1 MAVGR
6 AGTRRR
12 AASAGDSAVNSAGLW
27 MLVLL
32 GALIVGTG
40 LPVWALLLG
49 TSGLFAG
56 LGLVMGPFDARLLG
70 AVAGRLVGLLEHD
83 LLQALPLYVFI
94 GLLLQRLTLANAIF
108 SFLNRVL
115 HPLGSSTPLAALGV
129 GVLVA
134 PMNGSVASSASLLS
148 RLVAPRLQAMPPA
161 RGIAML
167 SVAATIGVVVPPSLV
182 LLLLGDAMM
191 RAHTEASNLPGFSLS
206 GLRIINTQDVLR
218 AALLPAL
225 ALLVLWACVAWRHG
239 RSTEAA
245 QPPPRLGRR
254 DLALALTGIGSIVAL
269 LASVFSG
276 ALLAVEAAATGGC
289 LLIVSALVSRAM
301 SAVDWRHLLAQTLQ
315 LSGALFALLVGATTF
330 SLVFRGWGTDRWLSD
345 WVLSSSMGPAATSA
359 AVLVF
364 VAACAWV
371 LDAFEMIF
379 VVIPILAPS
388 LIARLGDA
396 QQSAVLLLLVLQLGF
411 LLPPMGYAILV
422 VQARGGF
429 ARVSTRQLAKALL
442 PYAVA
447 QVTVLAT
454 VFFVPASVHW
464 LDHSSPSPTTDTKP
478 LSNAD
483 LVRQL
488 EEMASPPNEA
498 PTAGAESPRQE

>member
-1 MAVGR
+1 M
-6 AGTRRR
+6 T
-12 AASAGDSAVNSAGLW
+12 SAGLW
-27 MLVLL
+27 MLLML
-32 GALIVGTG
+32 GALVIGTG

-49 TSGLFAG
+49 TSSLFAG
-56 LGLVMGPFDARLLG
+56 LGLATGVIDARLLG
-70 AVAGRLVGLLEHD
+70 AVPGRLVGLLEHD

-108 SFLNRVL
+108 LFLNRL
-115 HPLGSSTPLAALGV
+115 LRPLGGSAPLAALGV

-148 RLVAPRLQAMPPA
+148 RLVGPRLQSLAPA

-182 LLLLGDAMM
+182 LLLLGDAML
-191 RAHTEASNLPGFSLS
+191 RAHTEASNLPGFPLA

-218 AALLPAL
+218 AALVPAL
-225 ALLVLWACVAWRHG
+225 ALVVLWAGVAWWRG
-239 RSTEAA
+239 RGTASAPAEA
-245 QPPPRLGRR
+245 LTRR
-254 DLALALTGIGSIVAL
+254 DTVLALTGIGTIVAL

-289 LLIVSALVSRAM
+289 LLVITAQASGAM
-301 SAVDWRHLLAQTLQ
+301 SAVDWRRLLGETLQ

-345 WVLSSSMGPAATSA
+345 LVLTSPLGPAMTAA
-359 AVLVF
+359 AVLLF

-379 VVIPILAPS
+379 VIIPILAPA

-411 LLPPMGYAILV
+411 LLPPMGYAVLV
-422 VQARGGF
+422 VQSRGGF
-429 ARVSTRQLAKALL
+429 ARVSTRALL
-442 PYAVA
+442 AAMLPYGLA
-447 QVTVLAT
+447 QVAVLVT
-454 VFFVPASVHW
+454 VFCVPATVHW
-464 LDHSSPSPTTDTKP
+464 LDRPTAAPAAGSAAPSE
-478 LSNAD
+478 AD
-483 LVRQL
+483 IVKQM
-488 EEMASPPNEA
+488 EEMARQPAGGALEA
-498 PTAGAESPRQE
+498 EPPRQ

>member
-1 MAVGR
+1 M
-6 AGTRRR
+6 
-12 AASAGDSAVNSAGLW
+12 NSAGLW

-83 LLQALPLYVFI
+83 LLQALPLCVFI

-191 RAHTEASNLPGFSLS
+191 RAHIEASNLPGFSLS

-225 ALLVLWACVAWRHG
+225 ALLVL
-239 RSTEAA
+239 
-245 QPPPRLGRR
+245 
-254 DLALALTGIGSIVAL
+254 
-269 LASVFSG
+269 
-276 ALLAVEAAATGGC
+276 
-289 LLIVSALVSRAM
+289 
-301 SAVDWRHLLAQTLQ
+301 
-315 LSGALFALLVGATTF
+315 
-330 SLVFRGWGTDRWLSD
+330 
-345 WVLSSSMGPAATSA
+345 
-359 AVLVF
+359 
-364 VAACAWV
+364 
-371 LDAFEMIF
+371 
-379 VVIPILAPS
+379 
-388 LIARLGDA
+388 
-396 QQSAVLLLLVLQLGF
+396 
-411 LLPPMGYAILV
+411 
-422 VQARGGF
+422 
-429 ARVSTRQLAKALL
+429 
-442 PYAVA
+442 
-447 QVTVLAT
+447 
-454 VFFVPASVHW
+454 
-464 LDHSSPSPTTDTKP
+464 
-478 LSNAD
+478 
-483 LVRQL
+483 
-488 EEMASPPNEA
+488 
-498 PTAGAESPRQE
+498 